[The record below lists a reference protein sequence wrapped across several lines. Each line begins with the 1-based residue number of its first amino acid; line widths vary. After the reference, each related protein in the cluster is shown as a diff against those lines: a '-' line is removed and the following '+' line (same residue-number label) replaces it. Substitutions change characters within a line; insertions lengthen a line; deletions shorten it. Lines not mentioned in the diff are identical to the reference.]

1 MPQMLRKIKPARTI
15 YRRKEMGD
23 SITKTEVE
31 VTRSS
36 LIERVMIKKPGVT
49 QRDLDFP
56 AECAQRPL
64 IQTY

>member
-15 YRRKEMGD
+15 HRRKEMGD

-36 LIERVMIKKPGVT
+36 LKGSAMIKRLGAT

-64 IQTY
+64 TQTY